1 MQRQMKKIIPQD
13 LARILKNH
21 KQWLRSDGKE
31 GTRADL
37 IKTDLSGT
45 DLSEANLMLAELSGS
60 QLSGSNLLLVDLSQ
74 ANLSDADLSG
84 ADLSGADLLLTNFAR
99 ADLSR
104 ADLSVVD
111 LSGATLSH
119 ARLTGAILIQA
130 DLSGATL
137 KGADLSGA
145 DLSGANLTSADLAGA
160 NLSQA
165 RLPKANLQGAN
176 LTGAN
181 LLLANTYAAEFTG
194 ADLTRLT
201 VDSLTMTQ
209 FSPDL
214 IHRFQ
219 RTFQIINLDY
229 SSQFSLV
236 RQMDFPPAYHLAGL
250 SFLNYFGAFL
260 VQKLPEESI
269 KVRIEV
275 RAQTVTLIIE
285 TPNEA
290 AKHKTEEFLEIF
302 GLVIQGKLIPEAL
315 SDNQLE
321 IERLKQLFRHSENL
335 LEGESIAQKTEP
347 DSGVNKALDIHW
359 LREYVG
365 SRFQHMEH
373 IEYRTLGPGDLRG
386 NVAAYASGFRKFL
399 GFIKTLMGQNEEI
412 RPELTVL
419 FEKLSLESPRGVDIE
434 KVKKSLSAIQSKSPN
449 RYHELSALFS
459 DLSFNESGSP
469 WGEILSDLFR
479 R

>member
-1 MQRQMKKIIPQD
+1 MKKIIPQD

-84 ADLSGADLLLTNFAR
+84 ADLSGADLLLTNFER

-119 ARLTGAILIQA
+119 ARLAGAILIQA

-145 DLSGANLTSADLAGA
+145 DLSGANLSSADLAGA

-181 LLLANTYAAEFTG
+181 LLLANTYAAEFKG

-219 RTFQIINLDY
+219 RTFQVINLDY
-229 SSQFSLV
+229 SSQFSLL
-236 RQMDFPPAYHLAGL
+236 RQMDFPPAYQLAGL
-250 SFLNYFGAFL
+250 SFLNYFSAFL
-260 VQKLPEESI
+260 VQKFPEENI
-269 KVRIEV
+269 KVRIEM
-275 RAQTVTLIIE
+275 RAQTVTLILE

-290 AKHKTEEFLEIF
+290 AKNKTEEFLEIF

-315 SDNQLE
+315 SDNPLE
-321 IERLKQLFRHSENL
+321 IERLKQLFRHSENIL
-335 LEGESIAQKTEP
+335 KGEHRALQSESDAGSSEP
-347 DSGVNKALDIHW
+347 ALDIGW
-359 LREYVG
+359 LRDYVG
-365 SRFQHMEH
+365 GRFQHMEH
-373 IEYRTLGPGDLRG
+373 IESRTLGPGDLRG
-386 NVAAYASGFRKFL
+386 NVAAYASGFRKFM
-399 GFIKTLMGQNEEI
+399 GFIKTLMGQHEEI

-419 FEKLSLESPRGVDIE
+419 FEKLSLESPRGTDIG
-434 KVKKSLSAIQSKSPN
+434 KVKKSLSAIKSKSPK
-449 RYHELSALFS
+449 RHKELSALFS

-469 WGEILSDLFR
+469 WGETLSDLFHR
-479 R
+479 GR